1 MNTQISVLVV
11 EDEEN
16 WREKTFRELLE
27 DEGYLVE
34 TAASHEEAIAK
45 LHKQHFDLAIVDIN
59 LTDIPHNVDGTLV
72 LDAIAELG
80 LKMEIMIVSGTA
92 SSDKVVEKYQ
102 PSGFFRKQ
110 TFDDHQFILTVKK
123 VLKESIAANA

>member
-1 MNTQISVLVV
+1 MNTQLSVLVV
-11 EDEEN
+11 EDEED

-45 LHKQHFDLAIVDIN
+45 LHKQRFDLAIVDIN
-59 LTDIPHNVDGTLV
+59 LTDVPHNVDGTFV

-80 LKMEIMIVSGTA
+80 LKTKIMIVSGTA
-92 SSDKVVEKYQ
+92 RSDKVVEKYQ

-110 TFDDHQFILTVKK
+110 SFDDRQFILAVRKA
-123 VLKESIAANA
+123 LKSE